1 MAFLKELYQRIT
13 EDDIFGLSAQL
24 AYFFLLSLFPFLLFL
39 MTLIGYLPIDQS
51 IVISFIETYAP
62 GQITDLINQ
71 NVSELMNDQNGQL
84 LSIGIIGTL
93 WSASNAI
100 NAIMRGFNQAYDVD
114 EDRSFIVSRLIA
126 IVLTIA
132 MVLVIC
138 IAFLLPIFGKMIGVY
153 IFTFFG
159 LSAGFLSVWETLR
172 WVVSSVVF
180 FIVLVALYKLAP
192 NKRIYFKNAVWGAL
206 FATIGWQLVSLAF
219 SFYVSSMGNYSATY
233 GSLGTVIVLMIWFYI
248 SGVIIMIGGAIN
260 AILKK
265 GIGQENTK

>member
-39 MTLIGYLPIDQS
+39 MTLIGYLPIEQS
-51 IVISFIETYAP
+51 TVINFIETYAP

-100 NAIMRGFNQAYDVD
+100 NAIMRGFNRAYDVD

-132 MVLVIC
+132 MVLIIC
-138 IAFLLPIFGKMIGVY
+138 MAFLLPIFGKTIGVY

-180 FIVLVALYKLAP
+180 FIVLIALYKLAP

-219 SFYVSSMGNYSATY
+219 SFYVSSMGDYSATY
-233 GSLGTVIVLMIWFYI
+233 GSLGTVIVLMIWFYL
-248 SGVIIMIGGAIN
+248 SGIIIMIGGAIN

-265 GIGQENTK
+265 GIGKETEK